1 MQLMILLSVRQLVFL
16 YRCVVPENI
25 HSSPLQR
32 AKEIQREGFQKEAV
46 SERVGVA
53 SRVFFWGGGG
63 GFRVWFIS
71 KQLLILMLSV
81 IQSKNYCFRN
91 TIVVGS
97 CKNFRLSIC
106 CFVTQYIVVFNVISG
121 HVLIRLLL
129 TFFQLK
135 GNNWSSLF
143 WEMVSLV
150 WCTAVSPP
158 WFSMTIGQ
166 LHDDDIWLQLP
177 EFNSVLL
184 CYLNFSIPLRIKEQ

>member
-1 MQLMILLSVRQLVFL
+1 MCCSRKYPYLAPTEGKGNSEGG
-16 YRCVVPENI
+16 VPKGG
-25 HSSPLQR
+25 SF
-32 AKEIQREGFQKEAV
+32 REG
-46 SERVGVA
+46 
-53 SRVFFWGGGG
+53 GGGLSSLFLGG
-63 GFRVWFIS
+63 GFRVWLIS
-71 KQLLILMLSV
+71 KLLLILLLSV

-106 CFVTQYIVVFNVISG
+106 CFVTQYIVVFNVISE

-184 CYLNFSIPLRIKEQ
+184 CYLNFSIPLRINEQ